1 MTRNKGNPT
10 HSSSF
15 LIPPPVLIDDDDDDD
30 DDDGDDDDDDNDDDD
45 DDDEDDDEDD
55 DNDDVDKKVS
65 CLNFFELDGKFTEYW
80 TLCYC
85 MTMTLFDNQMSQ
97 KSKDRL

>member
-10 HSSSF
+10 PSSSF

-30 DDDGDDDDDDNDDDD
+30 D
-45 DDDEDDDEDD
+45 DDDEDD

-85 MTMTLFDNQMSQ
+85 TTMTLFDNQMSQ